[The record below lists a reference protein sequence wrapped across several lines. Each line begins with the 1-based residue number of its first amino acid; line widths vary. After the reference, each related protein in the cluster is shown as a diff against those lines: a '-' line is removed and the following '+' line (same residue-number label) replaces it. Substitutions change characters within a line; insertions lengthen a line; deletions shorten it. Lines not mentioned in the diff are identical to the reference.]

1 MSQVSTA
8 ASELLL
14 CLLLGWA
21 SASDLRR
28 RTIPNACTLAGS
40 GAFAVLA
47 LTGGPD
53 WPVKLASGFVAFG
66 TLATIALA
74 RPGSLGMGDAKLAGV
89 ISLALGPLAVAAL
102 SAGFLS
108 ALVSVAP
115 AMARCRWQGVGELT
129 VAMAPHL
136 SLGAVFVVALV
147 E

>member
-1 MSQVSTA
+1 MSQVMTIVTD
-8 ASELLL
+8 LLL

-40 GAFAVLA
+40 VGFAALAFA
-47 LTGGPD
+47 GGPG
-53 WPVKLASGFVAFG
+53 WPVRLASGLVAFG
-66 TLATIALA
+66 VLAAIALA

-89 ISLALGPLAVAAL
+89 ISIALGLLAPAAL
-102 SAGFLS
+102 AAGFLS
-108 ALVSVAP
+108 ALLTLIP
-115 AMARCRWQGVGELT
+115 AMARCRLRGVGGLT

-136 SLGAVFVVALV
+136 SLGAAIVVALV